1 MYIRYQI
8 GNPSIK
14 TESVVQKLEVTD
26 GKMPGWGYNRQQR
39 SMSYCLGEKDLV
51 YGLGE
56 TVRGMNKRGWRY
68 ISNNADETFHEEEKN
83 SLYSSH
89 NFFVI
94 ISAGKSI
101 GIYVD
106 TPGVVEFDIGYTK
119 LNQIILRFEEFDAD
133 LYYKEGRSPQEVIR
147 EFRELTGRSYIPPR
161 WAFGYG
167 QSRFSYMD
175 EDEIRTLIKS
185 YKKAGFPID
194 SVYLDIDYMEEFK
207 SGSCSVTT
215 GTGAY
220 LIATVDSVPEYLS
233 EDIICNYSAVK
244 EKYILECSVLTCC
257 SAFDWYI
264 RNFYDWKKPDYDA
277 INFALSKKYSRRS
290 SCMVLPYFQ
299 GRGTPDWNA
308 TANATFHKINL
319 GHDRE
324 DILKALLEGIFVE
337 IDNNMDNLRKY
348 VDITQA
354 SISGGLANS
363 RIMNQMQA
371 DVYGIPLSRLKDTEA
386 TANGAFMIGAVS
398 MGLCESLDKAF
409 EQILQY
415 TEKENYSVNME
426 MHRNYIELKK
436 EMKQLYKKLY

>member
-194 SVYLDIDYMEEFK
+194 SVYLDIDYMEEYKDF
-207 SGSCSVTT
+207 
-215 GTGAY
+215 
-220 LIATVDSVPEYLS
+220 TVNKERFPNFSDFVNEMQEEHIHLVP
-233 EDIICNYSAVK
+233 IIDAGVK
-244 EKYILECSVLTCC
+244 
-257 SAFDWYI
+257 
-264 RNFYDWKKPDYDA
+264 
-277 INFALSKKYSRRS
+277 
-290 SCMVLPYFQ
+290 
-299 GRGTPDWNA
+299 
-308 TANATFHKINL
+308 
-319 GHDRE
+319 
-324 DILKALLEGIFVE
+324 
-337 IDNNMDNLRKY
+337 
-348 VDITQA
+348 
-354 SISGGLANS
+354 
-363 RIMNQMQA
+363 
-371 DVYGIPLSRLKDTEA
+371 KD
-386 TANGAFMIGAVS
+386 
-398 MGLCESLDKAF
+398 
-409 EQILQY
+409 
-415 TEKENYSVNME
+415 ENYEVCRE
-426 MHRNYIELKK
+426 GVEKDYFFAEKK
-436 EMKQLYKKLY
+436 TESI